1 MGEKDGQWMLKWQD
15 KALAASRLA
24 DRVRGMIRRTLMALA
39 ILALPANVHAQGI
52 VSAADP
58 RASAAGQEIL
68 KKGGSATDAAM
79 AIMLALTV
87 VEPHNSGIGG
97 GGFLIHHDG
106 KTGVLDTIDGR
117 ETAPAAARPD
127 RFIGPDGKPLPF
139 AQAWPGGYSAGVPG
153 NLRLAAMAHAKWGKL
168 PWAELFAPAI
178 RYAEDGFEI
187 RQRLSTA
194 LNAVEAVWKDF
205 PEMQA
210 LYYQDGKI
218 PPNGTVF
225 KNPKLAAI
233 LKRIAAEGPEAFYS
247 GSNAQALSDAVT
259 NAPKNPVPMTLDD
272 IAGYKAKERP
282 PVCGTYRVYT
292 ICGMG
297 PPSSGAVTVLQILGM
312 VERFDLKGWG
322 KDNPLSWHVIG
333 EAMQL
338 AYADREKYLGDR
350 DFVSVPLT
358 GMIDPAYLARRSRLI
373 SLKKTL
379 PAYEAGTPPG
389 AEPRTA
395 AISSEVAGTSHFV
408 AIDRDGDI
416 VSMTSTIESFFG
428 SQLTANGYSINNELT
443 DFTFAPEKDGMPV
456 ANRVEAGK
464 RPLSSMSP
472 TIVYDAAGKPIFTV
486 GAAGGKTIIMQVA
499 KALIA
504 HFDWGL
510 SAQDSIAMGLEFFN
524 KDGLVLEQ
532 GTDTE
537 KMKAPLEALGHS
549 VSVAK
554 MGLKANA
561 AEKVGDHWVG
571 AADPRSPG
579 VSLQE

>member
-1 MGEKDGQWMLKWQD
+1 
-15 KALAASRLA
+15 
-24 DRVRGMIRRTLMALA
+24 MISRTLAFVAFALSA
-39 ILALPANVHAQGI
+39 SFLPPA
-52 VSAADP
+52 VSAREPDVASAGVVSSADP
-58 RASAAGQEIL
+58 RAAAAGQEIL
-68 KKGGSATDAAM
+68 RKGGNATDAALAM
-79 AIMLALTV
+79 MIALTV

-97 GGFLIHHDG
+97 GGFLLHHGG

-117 ETAPAAARPD
+117 EAAPAAATPD
-127 RFIGPDGKPLPF
+127 RFMGPDGKPLPF
-139 AQAWPGGYSAGVPG
+139 IQAWPGGYSVGVPG
-153 NLRLAAMAHAKWGKL
+153 NLRLAAMAHEKWGKL
-168 PWAELFAPAI
+168 PWADLFGPAI
-178 RYAEDGFEI
+178 RLAEDGFEV
-187 RQRLSTA
+187 RQRLYTA
-194 LNAVEAVWKDF
+194 LKAVEPIWKDF
-205 PEMQA
+205 PEIQKM
-210 LYYQDGKI
+210 YWKDGAPVPI
-218 PPNGTVF
+218 GTILRNPP
-225 KNPKLAAI
+225 LAA
-233 LKRIAAEGPEAFYS
+233 LFRRIAAEGPDAFYL
-247 GSNAQALSDAVT
+247 GENARAISAAVT
-259 NAPKNPVPMTLDD
+259 NAPKNPVPLTEADL
-272 IAGYKAKERP
+272 AAYRAKERP
-282 PVCGTYRVYT
+282 AICGHYRIYT

-297 PPSSGAVTVLQILGM
+297 PPSSGAVTVLEVLGM
-312 VERFDLKGWG
+312 VERFDLKKWG

-338 AYADREKYLGDR
+338 AYADREKYLGDP
-350 DFVSVPLT
+350 DFVKMPIA

-373 SLKKTL
+373 SLTRTL
-379 PAYEAGTPPG
+379 PSYEAGTPPG

-408 AIDRDGDI
+408 AIDHDGDI

-428 SQLTANGYSINNELT
+428 SQLVANGFSLNNELT
-443 DFTFAPEKDGMPV
+443 DFTFAPEKDGAPV

-472 TIVYDAAGKPIFTV
+472 VIVYDAAGKPIFTV

-504 HFDWGL
+504 HFDWGI
-510 SAQDSIAMGLEFFN
+510 SAQDSIAMGLIFFN

-532 GTDTE
+532 GTNLEPMKPALE
-537 KMKAPLEALGHS
+537 KLGHT

-561 AEKVGDHWVG
+561 AERLPDGKWIG